1 MYGVAP
7 MAPKPSQGPS
17 ILPVTKPSA
26 PESVAPAP
34 ITAANPEETS
44 EGELSTSPVEG
55 ADDDNTVS
63 RGGKKKKKKK

>member
-1 MYGVAP
+1 M
-7 MAPKPSQGPS
+7 
-17 ILPVTKPSA
+17 PVTKPSA